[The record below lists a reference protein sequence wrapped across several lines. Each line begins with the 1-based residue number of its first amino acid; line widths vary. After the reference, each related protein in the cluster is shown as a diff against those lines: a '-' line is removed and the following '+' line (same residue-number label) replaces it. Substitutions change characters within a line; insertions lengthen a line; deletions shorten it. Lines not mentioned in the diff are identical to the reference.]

1 MDFYQQQQKSPPKEF
16 ALIVYT
22 MVVCADGPPR
32 HPAGCGAHKTGRGMS
47 HIFMALS
54 LLLASWQFFLYLVF
68 YLSAAICLLALVRNP
83 DASLSIAHE
92 RVMRPRESL
101 QEETEQG
108 DSWSPMGALL
118 PHEKINRPILEMGA
132 PEEGLR
138 SPWVRRN
145 YSGFYFTCLHLDF
158 PWRGYIDPIRTVCCY
173 SQKKSLTQIALRFF
187 NRSFQFCF
195 TILSWLNSIP
205 IKILKREREHWALL
219 STFLPFHITSP
230 LIQSQS
236 PEMDTDLSFL
246 GGGGGGE
253 TLRLEKLV
261 CQNYSL

>member
-92 RVMRPRESL
+92 GVMRPRESL

-108 DSWSPMGALL
+108 TAGVPWEHCFPM
-118 PHEKINRPILEMGA
+118 
-132 PEEGLR
+132 
-138 SPWVRRN
+138 
-145 YSGFYFTCLHLDF
+145 
-158 PWRGYIDPIRTVCCY
+158 
-173 SQKKSLTQIALRFF
+173 
-187 NRSFQFCF
+187 
-195 TILSWLNSIP
+195 
-205 IKILKREREHWALL
+205 KR
-219 STFLPFHITSP
+219 
-230 LIQSQS
+230 
-236 PEMDTDLSFL
+236 
-246 GGGGGGE
+246 
-253 TLRLEKLV
+253 
-261 CQNYSL
+261 